1 MKISINIADREVTY
15 LLRALKERQK
25 NAKGKQERLSL
36 AGLRDL
42 VEVQTGR
49 RDMNEPGRHYV
60 QEWEKQQRE
69 KKKRRTTP

>member
-1 MKISINIADREVTY
+1 MNIRLNITDREVTY

-42 VEVQTGR
+42 VEFQTGR
-49 RDMNEPGRHYV
+49 RENDDTNHFLV
-60 QEWEKQQRE
+60 EWKKQQKE
-69 KKKRRTTP
+69 GKK

>member
-49 RDMNEPGRHYV
+49 REIGTLGRHFSE
-60 QEWEKQQRE
+60 EWEKQQKE
-69 KKKRRTTP
+69 GKR

>member
-1 MKISINIADREVTY
+1 MNIRLTITDQEVTY

-42 VEVQTGR
+42 VELQAGR
-49 RDMNEPGRHYV
+49 RETGTLGRHFSE
-60 QEWEKQQRE
+60 EWEKQQKE
-69 KKKRRTTP
+69 GKR